1 MLGNMS
7 GNVYNSDYLP
17 SQIQCKMYI
26 QIRNN
31 ENHAQGSIINHMIF

>member
-17 SQIQCKMYI
+17 TQIQCKMYI

-31 ENHAQGSIINHMIF
+31 DNHAQASIKTT